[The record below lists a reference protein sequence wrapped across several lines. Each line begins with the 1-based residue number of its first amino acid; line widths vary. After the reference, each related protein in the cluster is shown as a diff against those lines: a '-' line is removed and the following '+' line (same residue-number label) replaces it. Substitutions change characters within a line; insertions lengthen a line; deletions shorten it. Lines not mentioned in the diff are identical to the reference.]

1 MALNFTS
8 DTKRLICLAILLGI
22 YLLSGAVVFQ
32 VLENE
37 NDKLEIQELNSM
49 KKFFLEKHNMTPED
63 FDLLVEKVENAV
75 KHRCGGDPDQWCTSR
90 WTYYASLY
98 FTWSVVTTVGYGH
111 LAPSTVGGRVFCMV
125 FALFGI
131 PLNLMVL
138 RHIGDR
144 VNQLISYI
152 HFLVETKLLKRES
165 QPVVTKTLMWTLFAL
180 LIMLIVGAFLYL
192 QEEQWNFLEGVY
204 FCFITFS
211 TIGFGD
217 LVPNGGQAPSDVGS
231 IIMELLRATVVLLGV
246 SMFFS
251 IITSVLTASEELRVN
266 FPAEKDLDALRK
278 KSENSLGSGEIEGQD
293 KVKSRE
299 EKRIQNDVE
308 SGNIDDVKDVKSTK
322 TGHSLT
328 EPKRV
333 GEKFG
338 ANSQQWGKE

>member
-1 MALNFTS
+1 MYQ
-8 DTKRLICLAILLGI
+8 D
-22 YLLSGAVVFQ
+22 Y
-32 VLENE
+32 
-37 NDKLEIQELNSM
+37 
-49 KKFFLEKHNMTPED
+49 FF
-63 FDLLVEKVENAV
+63 
-75 KHRCGGDPDQWCTSR
+75 S
-90 WTYYASLY
+90 S
-98 FTWSVVTTVGYGH
+98 
-111 LAPSTVGGRVFCMV
+111 
-125 FALFGI
+125 
-131 PLNLMVL
+131 
-138 RHIGDR
+138 
-144 VNQLISYI
+144 
-152 HFLVETKLLKRES
+152 
-165 QPVVTKTLMWTLFAL
+165 
-180 LIMLIVGAFLYL
+180 
-192 QEEQWNFLEGVY
+192 
-204 FCFITFS
+204 
-211 TIGFGD
+211 
-217 LVPNGGQAPSDVGS
+217 GQAPSDVGS

-308 SGNIDDVKDVKSTK
+308 SGNIDAVKDAKSTK

>member
-98 FTWSVVTTVGYGH
+98 FTWSVVTTV
-111 LAPSTVGGRVFCMV
+111 
-125 FALFGI
+125 
-131 PLNLMVL
+131 
-138 RHIGDR
+138 
-144 VNQLISYI
+144 
-152 HFLVETKLLKRES
+152 VETKLLKRES